1 MQPIHRQG
9 QANKWVRRMEE
20 AELRIVDLKSKDMLR
35 EIENGIVYG
44 MPVLLQDVLEELAP
58 ALEPVLAKALI
69 KVGNREVLRLG
80 DKELD
85 YNQEYPSVRSQP
97 FALSLA
103 RCQGTSTKEWGGGRT
118 EGQQQTHH

>member
-1 MQPIHRQG
+1 MKFPNINHMSCRQT

-20 AELRIVDLKSKDMLR
+20 SHLRIVDLKSKNMLR

-44 MPVLLQDVLEELAP
+44 LPVLLQDILEELDP

-69 KVGNREVLRLG
+69 KIGNREVLRLG

-85 YNQEYPSVRSQP
+85 YNMDIFSVCGNH
-97 FALSLA
+97 FSL
-103 RCQGTSTKEWGGGRT
+103 RM
-118 EGQQQTHH
+118 HFLII

>member
-1 MQPIHRQG
+1 
-9 QANKWVRRMEE
+9 MEE
-20 AELRIVDLKSKDMLR
+20 ADLRLIDLKSKDMLR

-44 MPVLLQDVLEELAP
+44 MPVLLQDVLEALDP

-85 YNQEYPSVRSQP
+85 YNQEKSSV
-97 FALSLA
+97 LN
-103 RCQGTSTKEWGGGRT
+103 T
-118 EGQQQTHH
+118 